1 MLVFSVTQWEGEGLT
16 AEPPKTEDHSSMFR
30 VVQQGGWAEGAGCS
44 AQRC

>member
-1 MLVFSVTQWEGEGLT
+1 MLVFSVTQWEGGGLP

-30 VVQQGGWAEGAGCS
+30 VVQQEGWAEGAGCS